1 MEQTNS
7 FLTKLTNAV
16 ETQKTSVD
24 MQIDT
29 STITKNTNANGDV
42 EEDDPDMPRD
52 YYSTAH
58 RIQEIVT
65 EQSSLLVGGTLKEYQ
80 IKGLQWMVSLYNN
93 RLNGI
98 LADEMVISVIN
109 SRVLVKPSRLYL

>member
-1 MEQTNS
+1 
-7 FLTKLTNAV
+7 
-16 ETQKTSVD
+16 

>member
-1 MEQTNS
+1 MALLDKSKDKRITTILEQTNS
-7 FLTKLTNAV
+7 FLSKLTAAV
-16 ETQKTSVD
+16 ETQKGSVD
-24 MQIDT
+24 ISIDAPPT
-29 STITKNTNANGDV
+29 SATQDG
-42 EEDDPDMPRD
+42 DPDEPRD

-58 RIQEIVT
+58 RISEIVT

-98 LADEMVISVIN
+98 LADEMYHFEFKS
-109 SRVLVKPSRLYL
+109 L